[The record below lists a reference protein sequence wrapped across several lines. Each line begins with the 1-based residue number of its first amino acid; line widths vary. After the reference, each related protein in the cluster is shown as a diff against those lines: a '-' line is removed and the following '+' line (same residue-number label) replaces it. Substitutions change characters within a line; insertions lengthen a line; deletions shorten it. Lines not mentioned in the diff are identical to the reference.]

1 MIRLFAPCFI
11 FLGLGLGL
19 LSCSTELEVIDGNN
33 PYSTF
38 NISDLKIENY
48 VNRLYIDILGRE
60 PLDTESVVTVNR
72 LKAGS
77 LKRAVRDSIIYS
89 LMTDTTY
96 RQNEFSYKAA
106 FVQNLYNLAKVRCL
120 EGASDDDVE
129 LAINVLKNS
138 AQIDSLNGNWDSY
151 YTKQFEIKRNEAVLE
166 SRQALYDGLIPY
178 HQMYAIMINNGIYD
192 LINMNTFNFVRA
204 TFDQLLW
211 RLPTEEEFDHS
222 FNMIEYNQTESLFGG
237 TGSDKNDY
245 INLLTGSDEMLE
257 GMVIWAFQVHL
268 SRTPTA
274 NEIVTLLPTYIQ
286 THDIN
291 WVIAQILVT
300 DEYANFR

>member
-1 MIRLFAPCFI
+1 VIRLSGCYLVFI
-11 FLGLGLGL
+11 GIYL

-60 PLDTESVVTVNR
+60 PLDTEAVATVQR

-77 LKRAVRDSIIYS
+77 LKRELRDSIIFS
-89 LMTDTTY
+89 LMTDTIY
-96 RQNEFSYKAA
+96 RENEFSYKAA

-120 EGASDDDVE
+120 EGASDADVE
-129 LAINVLKNS
+129 LVIGVLKNS
-138 AQIDSLNGNWDSY
+138 ALIDSLNGNWDGY

-166 SRQALYDGLIPY
+166 SRQALYDGLILY
-178 HQMYAIMINNGIYD
+178 HQMYGIMINNGVYD
-192 LINMNTFNFVRA
+192 KINMNTFNFVRS
-204 TFDQLLW
+204 TFDELLW
-211 RLPTEEEFDHS
+211 RLPTQEEFDHS
-222 FNMIEYNQTESLFGG
+222 FNMIEYNQTETLFGG
-237 TGSDKNDY
+237 SGSDKNEY
-245 INLLTGSDEMLE
+245 IVLLTGSHEMLE
-257 GMVIWAFQVHL
+257 GMVIWAFQTFL
-268 SRTPTA
+268 SRTPSA
-274 NEIVTLLPTYIQ
+274 DEIVTLLPVYIQ
-286 THDIN
+286 TNDIH